1 MSQNEEKIE
10 FELMKLVTMIKQKMN
25 VKGEFFEFRFSGMIL
40 GLVVTAAAFFVY
52 FLCATKVGW

>member
-10 FELMKLVTMIKQKMN
+10 FELMKFLTMIKQKMN

-40 GLVVTAAAFFVY
+40 GLVGTAAAFFVN
-52 FLCATKVGW
+52 FF